1 MSDTFLS
8 IFIKKPMPTI
18 LERHSPF
25 CFEKNAAGAKQGWK
39 EASDKDKDRTQMTL
53 KEKKIIETYRHI
65 NVRA

>member
-25 CFEKNAAGAKQGWK
+25 CFEKNAAGAKQGGK
-39 EASDKDKDRTQMTL
+39 EASDKDKDGTQMTL
-53 KEKKIIETYRHI
+53 KEKK
-65 NVRA
+65 